1 MASFTVVTAK
11 HAGRCSTCKK
21 AFAAGEQIAYNRVG
35 YVGLELIRG
44 VTRHVACA
52 RPATDPERIEKARR
66 LHEVACAA
74 GDVNTETYDD
84 LQLAEAVEAGYR
96 LIGGG
101 WGGTFETLIT
111 EEQANE
117 ILSAGDAA
125 GRIAAYRRIFGNA

>member
-1 MASFTVVTAK
+1 MAGFTVITAK
-11 HAGRCSTCKK
+11 YAGRCSTCKK

-35 YVGLELIRG
+35 YVGLEFIHG

-84 LQLAEAVEAGYR
+84 FQLAEAVEAGYR
-96 LIGGG
+96 VIGGG
-101 WGGTFETLIT
+101 WGGTFEKLAT
-111 EEQANE
+111 EEQVDK
-117 ILSAGDAA
+117 ILSAEDEAE
-125 GRIAAYRRIFGNA
+125 RIAAYRRFFVE